1 MKSKILPI
9 TIVLITV
16 VLGVVAAFFLF
27 RHAESKEKSVT
38 TESPSQAISDTIY
51 YQDKEYEYN
60 HDITNILFLGI
71 DKEEPV
77 TINDSPGLGGQADC
91 IMILSLNREEKT
103 AKILQISRDCMTE
116 IDIYDANGN
125 YYTSVTAQLAT
136 QYAYGN
142 GADTSCWATKKTVS
156 ELLYELPID
165 GYIALNIE
173 GVPVINDAVG
183 GVTITVPED
192 YTSISPEFIKGSTI
206 TLNGKQAEKYIRY
219 RDTSL
224 VGSNNERMKR
234 QIHYI
239 PALIETLKKNGE
251 GYGQLY
257 DSMYSLISPYFVT
270 DLTGDRINELFE
282 YEWDIDNVRFVEGK
296 VVSGEEH
303 EEFHIDEEKL
313 QKNII
318 EMFYKLK

>member
-16 VLGVVAAFFLF
+16 VLGVVAAVFLF